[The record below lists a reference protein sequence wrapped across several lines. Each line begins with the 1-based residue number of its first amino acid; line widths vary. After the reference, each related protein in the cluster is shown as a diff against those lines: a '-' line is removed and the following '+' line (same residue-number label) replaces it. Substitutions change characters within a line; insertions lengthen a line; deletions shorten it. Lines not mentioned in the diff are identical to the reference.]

1 MMVYGNQAS
10 IIRLRS
16 QDIIK
21 IAPYHNRVEIE
32 GEVKRPGIYELVG
45 NETLKDLI
53 VYAGNF
59 TDKAYT
65 NRIKV
70 IGNTPKQKKLDD
82 VIMVYF
88 SDYIL
93 RNGDSVSVDK
103 ILDRL
108 DRKSTRLNSSHV

>member
-1 MMVYGNQAS
+1 KCSNIS
-10 IIRLRS
+10 LRS
-16 QDIIK
+16 QDINT
-21 IAPYHNRVEIE
+21 IAPYNNRVTIG

-70 IGNTPKQKKLDD
+70 IGNTPKQKKIAD
-82 VIMVYF
+82 VKKGYF

-103 ILDRL
+103 ILDR
-108 DRKSTRLNSSHV
+108 KSTRLNSSHVSISY